1 MARQAGSSTDQAAQT
16 KGTTT
21 ERQQTGRISCG
32 TGRFGEPRKCTA
44 EAQIRKLPIVLR
56 YDSARAMAT
65 IDPAQEFQRLS
76 DVYSRMADEQLEVV
90 ARDSRDLTEIA

>member
-1 MARQAGSSTDQAAQT
+1 
-16 KGTTT
+16 
-21 ERQQTGRISCG
+21 
-32 TGRFGEPRKCTA
+32 
-44 EAQIRKLPIVLR
+44 
-56 YDSARAMAT
+56 MAT